1 MPVPAPTVQFAMQP
15 PMNTASAD
23 ASTLVDIGVLD
34 PQPEPPPQLAPA
46 VEMSTVL
53 PLA

>member
-1 MPVPAPTVQFAMQP
+1 MPDPTVQYAMQP
-15 PMNTASAD
+15 PVNTSAAD
-23 ASTLVDIGVLD
+23 AGTLVDIGVLD

-46 VEMSTVL
+46 VEMNTVL

>member
-1 MPVPAPTVQFAMQP
+1 MPAPAPTVQFAMQP

-23 ASTLVDIGVLD
+23 AGTLVDIGVLD

-46 VEMSTVL
+46 VDMGTAL